1 MFTPRCIRFTPRCI
15 RALKRQYPT
24 YSVDEIEAALILCML
39 SKETSYIDCQNN
51 T

>member
-1 MFTPRCIRFTPRCI
+1 MFTPMCITPRCI

-24 YSVDEIEAALILCML
+24 YSVDEIDAALILCML
-39 SKETSYIDCQNN
+39 YKETSYIDCQNN